1 MTASPSNTRSPT
13 ELSRML
19 GMSQFAAAGAALMVV
34 GCILLAYQFVAL
46 RATLTDDVSVQAAII
61 ADNVAASVMFRDQ
74 DAANEMLRSFRPSP
88 FLASAIVYDGSGAP
102 FATYRNGADD
112 AAPLLLRRLPMF
124 APVAVARPIT
134 YRGTRLGHVVLS
146 AHTQGIRAAM
156 LRYGALVAL
165 ASLGA
170 MLATSLV
177 TRRIKKRMRCAEQ
190 ELAYLA
196 YTDTVT
202 GLANRRRTY
211 ESLESAIAGHA
222 VSGRPVGL
230 LLIDLDNFKV
240 VNDTAGH
247 AAGDHL
253 LRQVASVL
261 RATVRPSD
269 HIGRIGGDEF
279 AVIVSPL
286 EQPGDLQG
294 IAQRILEGLR
304 RPLQIEGLE
313 VTATAS
319 IGACAYPDDAGTMSE
334 LLSNADAA
342 LYRAKAN
349 GRDNVALYEPA
360 MIQAAQRRANLERDL
375 RRHLDAGL
383 LELAYQ
389 PQYGCGTSKLVGV
402 EALLRWPHPELGYV
416 SPAEFIPLA
425 EESGLIVE
433 LGKWVLGR
441 ACEDAVAL
449 QRDTG
454 ILLSMA
460 VNVSARQLRDPGFIG
475 TVEQVLGKTGLRPDR
490 LELELTESVLME
502 DLDAAVAFM
511 HRVRALGVR
520 LSIDD
525 FGTGYSSLAYLQT
538 FPINHLKLDRSFV
551 RLLPESGTMIAGA
564 VIGLAHGFNLTVV
577 AEGVEQPAQLEW
589 LRQAGCD
596 YVQGFLLARPLPFKA
611 LCALVLE
618 TAAAPA

>member
-1 MTASPSNTRSPT
+1 MTASSTTRRPT

-46 RATLTDDVSVQAAII
+46 RATLTDDVSVQTAII

-124 APVAVARPIT
+124 APVAVARPII

-222 VSGRPVGL
+222 VSGRPAGL

-389 PQYGCGTSKLVGV
+389 PQYGCASLQLVGV